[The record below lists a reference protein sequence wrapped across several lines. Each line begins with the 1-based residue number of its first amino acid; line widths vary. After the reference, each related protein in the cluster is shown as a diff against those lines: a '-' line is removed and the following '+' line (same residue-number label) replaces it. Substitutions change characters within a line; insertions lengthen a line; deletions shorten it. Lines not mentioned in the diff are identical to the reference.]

1 MICLDLTASFIPF
14 EVNRKGETKLFSY
27 ETDHHSRSG
36 SGTSDAQN
44 IEPCTHVC
52 SAMPPAKKKVIDP
65 SQTEA
70 AKAERAKA
78 EEAKAKIKTAFMKFD
93 LNQDGVVSEQELIR
107 ILMWPTE
114 DGTQMDKKAA
124 TAIVNSFEQFDKNG
138 DGVLSIDEFATA
150 LAAVGFAA
158 GDKK

>member
-1 MICLDLTASFIPF
+1 MRLRFTLRR
-14 EVNRKGETKLFSY
+14 RKKCS
-27 ETDHHSRSG
+27 H
-36 SGTSDAQN
+36 AQN

-65 SQTEA
+65 SQTDA

-78 EEAKAKIKTAFMKFD
+78 EEAKAKIKSAFMKFD

-114 DGTQMDKKAA
+114 DGTQMDKKTA

-138 DGVLSIDEFATA
+138 DGVLSNDEFATA
-150 LAAVGFAA
+150 LATVGFAMA
-158 GDKK
+158 DKK